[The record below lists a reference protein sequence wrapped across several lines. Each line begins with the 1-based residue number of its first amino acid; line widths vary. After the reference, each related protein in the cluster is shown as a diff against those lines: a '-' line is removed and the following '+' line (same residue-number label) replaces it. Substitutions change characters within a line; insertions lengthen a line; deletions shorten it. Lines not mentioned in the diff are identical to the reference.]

1 MDYKFWLIFLQFFK
15 VKPLLTIHWDFLI
28 NNGQSYMESKIRP
41 NGEGLIDIYGREFS
55 WSFSSTLHSA
65 LNFRISLRNCWG
77 KLRTCFVSTYSV
89 LSADVSKRFG
99 SYLKKIKFKKYQ
111 VMKSPNF
118 SLNSQEIANAL
129 MYLGNT

>member
-1 MDYKFWLIFLQFFK
+1 
-15 VKPLLTIHWDFLI
+15 
-28 NNGQSYMESKIRP
+28 MESNMAENFHDASPPLRTVHWI
-41 NGEGLIDIYGREFS
+41 LEF
-55 WSFSSTLHSA
+55 HSEI
-65 LNFRISLRNCWG
+65 FWG

-89 LSADVSKRFG
+89 LSADVSKTFG